1 MSKPRT
7 TRRKNTKEA
16 EATENQS
23 ENNMTENNAAENS
36 TTAEKEAVAVGEN
49 SQQPT
54 ITIDG
59 KEYTLESLGQK
70 GREQLQNLRVTD
82 QEMQRMQDQLA
93 IAQTARNTY
102 ARILAEVVKDI
113 TPVKS

>member
-7 TRRKNTKEA
+7 TRRKSTKA
-16 EATENQS
+16 EATDNQS
-23 ENNMTENNAAENS
+23 ENKMMENNAAENS
-36 TTAEKEAVAVGEN
+36 TAAKQEAVAVGES

-59 KEYTLESLGQK
+59 QEYTLESLGQK

-113 TPVKS
+113 TPVK

>member
-7 TRRKNTKEA
+7 TRRKSTKAETAETAATTNTD
-16 EATENQS
+16 TQS
-23 ENNMTENNAAENS
+23 ENNVTE
-36 TTAEKEAVAVGEN
+36 TTKKQEAVAVGEN
-49 SQQPT
+49 DQKPT

-82 QEMQRMQDQLA
+82 QEMQRLQDQMA
-93 IAQTARNTY
+93 ITQTARNTY
-102 ARILAEVVKDI
+102 ARILAEVVQDI
-113 TPVKS
+113 TPVK

>member
-7 TRRKNTKEA
+7 TRRKSTKA
-16 EATENQS
+16 EATEAAATTTTDTQS
-23 ENNMTENNAAENS
+23 ENNVTE
-36 TTAEKEAVAVGEN
+36 TTKKQEAVAVGE
-49 SQQPT
+49 SDQKPT

-82 QEMQRMQDQLA
+82 NEMQRLQDQMA
-93 IAQTARNTY
+93 ITHTARNTY
-102 ARILAEVVKDI
+102 ARILAEVVQNI
-113 TPVKS
+113 TPVK